1 MTADLQARLQQCLGT
16 AYTLERELAGGG
28 MSRVFLAVETALGRR
43 VVVKVLPPDLAA
55 GVSTERFSREVQ
67 VAARLQHPHI
77 VPVHSADVAG
87 DVPFYTMP
95 FVEGETLRGRINRGA
110 IPIEEAIRI
119 LRDVARALEYAHERG
134 VVHRDIKP
142 ENIFLAGNA
151 AVVSDFGIAKAISAA
166 RTQTQATPESVTH
179 LTRAGVALG
188 TPAYMSPEQAAG
200 ADQVDHRSD
209 IYSLGCVAYE
219 VLSGSPPFVERE
231 AHRLILAHMARGAVP
246 LQHVAPSVSPALAA
260 LVMRCLAKSPDER
273 PQTSGEVVL
282 ALESVATPLE
292 GHVVVRGSR
301 KWKAAI
307 GIAAAVGIA
316 AVLGVAWLATQ
327 ALGDRSVA
335 PPAPANGS
343 SLAVLPFVN
352 IGGDTATEYF
362 ADGIADELA
371 TALARIPQVRVAARS
386 SAYRYKGRRDI
397 DLRDV
402 ARDLHV
408 DLVLTGT
415 ARRAD
420 RQIRVSAQLSS
431 ASDGV
436 EVWSETFIRPF
447 DDVLALTDSLTSLIS
462 DALSR
467 RLASTNTPADPAS
480 PVRTQLGTLN
490 PAAYDAYLR
499 GKYSL
504 HRRRTGLEGAADE
517 FGTAIALDSTFAR
530 AHAGLATA
538 LALLTYYGDSQP
550 PDLPIRSR
558 DAALAALRLDSTNTE
573 AHVALGI
580 LALTQHRWR
589 DAEEALGRAIALEP
603 GLSDAHFHLGR
614 ALIYQGRTA
623 EGVRAIE
630 VARRLEPFSP
640 IYTVWLGHTLG
651 WAGRR
656 EQALAEARRAW
667 ELDSNSS
674 LVHNLGVQAFLLLGD
689 TVMARRITRIQP
701 EPAFHR
707 GIMSYVMTQI
717 GDTAEARRL
726 MQPVIDRRGQRW
738 FDYINLSLLYLGLGQ
753 LDSALTYLERAAER
767 GEPVGAFN
775 SLTSP
780 AYDRVRADPRF
791 AGVLTRLR
799 LDPAVLGSPTGGRV
813 Q

>member
-1 MTADLQARLQQCLGT
+1 
-16 AYTLERELAGGG
+16 
-28 MSRVFLAVETALGRR
+28 
-43 VVVKVLPPDLAA
+43 
-55 GVSTERFSREVQ
+55 
-67 VAARLQHPHI
+67 
-77 VPVHSADVAG
+77 
-87 DVPFYTMP
+87 
-95 FVEGETLRGRINRGA
+95 
-110 IPIEEAIRI
+110 
-119 LRDVARALEYAHERG
+119 
-134 VVHRDIKP
+134 
-142 ENIFLAGNA
+142 
-151 AVVSDFGIAKAISAA
+151 
-166 RTQTQATPESVTH
+166 
-179 LTRAGVALG
+179 
-188 TPAYMSPEQAAG
+188 
-200 ADQVDHRSD
+200 
-209 IYSLGCVAYE
+209 
-219 VLSGSPPFVERE
+219 
-231 AHRLILAHMARGAVP
+231 
-246 LQHVAPSVSPALAA
+246 APSVTPALAA
-260 LVMRCLAKSPDER
+260 LVMRCLAKSPEER
-273 PQTSGEVVL
+273 PQTTGEVVL

-292 GHVVVRGSR
+292 GYAAASGSKKR
-301 KWKAAI
+301 QPAI
-307 GIAAAVGIA
+307 GIAATVGIA
-316 AVLGVAWLATQ
+316 L
-327 ALGDRSVA
+327 ALGLAWVA
-335 PPAPANGS
+335 AKAVGGRGVVPPVVASGS

-362 ADGIADELA
+362 ADGITDELA
-371 TALARIPQVRVAARS
+371 TALARIPRVRVAARS
-386 SAYRYKGRRDI
+386 SAYRYKGRRDL
-397 DLRDV
+397 DLREV
-402 ARDLHV
+402 ARDLNV
-408 DLVLTGT
+408 EMVLTGT

-431 ASDGV
+431 VSDGV
-436 EVWSETFIRPF
+436 ELWSETFIRPF
-447 DDVLALTDSLTSLIS
+447 EDVLALTDSLTSLIR
-462 DALSR
+462 DELSR
-467 RLASTNTPADPAS
+467 RLAAS
-480 PVRTQLGTLN
+480 SDSPEPTAPVRTQIGTAN
-490 PAAYDAYLR
+490 PTAYDAYLR

-504 HRRRTGLEGAADE
+504 HRRRTGLEGAAGD
-517 FGTAIALDSTFAR
+517 FSAAIALDPTFAR

-538 LALLTYYGDSQP
+538 LALLTYYGDSQT

-573 AHVALGI
+573 AHVALAI

-589 DAEEALGRAIALEP
+589 DAEAAARRAIELEP

-623 EGVRAIE
+623 DGVRAIE

-701 EPAFHR
+701 EPAFQR
-707 GIMSYVMTQI
+707 GIMSFVMTQI
-717 GDTAEARRL
+717 GDSAEARRL
-726 MQPVIDRRGQRW
+726 MQPVIDRRGERW

-780 AYDRVRADPRF
+780 AYDPVRSDPRF
-791 AGVLTRLR
+791 TRVLTRLG

-813 Q
+813 P